1 LLNSPAARD
10 SVAGQGALIWR
21 NGLFNT
27 IHTETSCE
35 YTAPVKLMSNIVAA
49 SALFDLLGTAIDVA
63 GALISSG

>member
-1 LLNSPAARD
+1 
-10 SVAGQGALIWR
+10 
-21 NGLFNT
+21 LFNT